1 MTGRPL
7 WRCYAAAMLPG
18 LFSVTAR
25 PSPALIIRVSRHIG
39 RALRMTRPSG
49 GRVEALGGFA
59 TYPVTVHIKAVG
71 VGRQGWEVDQG
82 QDLRAI

>member
-1 MTGRPL
+1 MRGLSCTSDR
-7 WRCYAAAMLPG
+7 AAAVALLCGRHVAGPV
-18 LFSVTAR
+18 FSDGAAVAGAPR
-25 PSPALIIRVSRHIG
+25 P
-39 RALRMTRPSG
+39 RPSG